1 MEGGSSDDEIFT
13 VAANPR
19 HFPEDVRKSSK
30 KSGEKGKNGEDE
42 EESEKD
48 EKGSGLGGVREEVF
62 EKPRVSKRSMK
73 KIKVNGGN
81 GTRVVFDDDT
91 GEALNPLVQ
100 MMMQGLG
107 SKYEEVCEYIRDRDG
122 SFFFFLH

>member
-1 MEGGSSDDEIFT
+1 M
-13 VAANPR
+13 
-19 HFPEDVRKSSK
+19 
-30 KSGEKGKNGEDE
+30 
-42 EESEKD
+42 
-48 EKGSGLGGVREEVF
+48 EVF

-100 MMMQGLG
+100 LMRSGLG
-107 SKYEEVCEYIRDRDG
+107 SKYEEVLLPCHCRARPWRPRLRPLRSVCAVAG
-122 SFFFFLH
+122 AGVRGVLN